1 MKATGDGKQETSK
14 STEKGVRARCEAKP
28 KRISGGVVARFAIIG
43 LLWAGLC
50 AWYVAHMVAAG
61 TQVTLLTLFPLIAS
75 VIVVFVP
82 LYKKYVRN
90 DNKR

>member
-1 MKATGDGKQETSK
+1 MKATGD
-14 STEKGVRARCEAKP
+14 STNRIHENPQRGSRKGSEARRKG
-28 KRISGGVVARFAIIG
+28 ISGGVVARFAIIG
-43 LLWAGLC
+43 VLWAGLC

-75 VIVVFVP
+75 AIVVFVP